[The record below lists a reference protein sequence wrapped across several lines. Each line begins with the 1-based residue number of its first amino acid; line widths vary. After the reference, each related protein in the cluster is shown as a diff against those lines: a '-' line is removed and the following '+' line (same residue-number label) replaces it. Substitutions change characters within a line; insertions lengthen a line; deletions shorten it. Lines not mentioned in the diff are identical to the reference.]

1 MITLIWDF
9 GGVFKLW
16 KLLWKYSEI
25 SEWGNTS
32 IQTQDLSETSW
43 LLKIIKCTIIVNKT
57 NNR

>member
-32 IQTQDLSETSW
+32 IQTQDLSETA
-43 LLKIIKCTIIVNKT
+43 LLKMIKCTIIVNNT